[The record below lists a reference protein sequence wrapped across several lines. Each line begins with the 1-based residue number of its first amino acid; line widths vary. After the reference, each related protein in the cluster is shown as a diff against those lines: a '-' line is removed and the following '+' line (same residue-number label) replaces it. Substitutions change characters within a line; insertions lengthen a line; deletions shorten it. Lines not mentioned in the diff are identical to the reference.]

1 MKRNMSFWACTG
13 MAVLSALA
21 SSASAQSLAPVNS
34 DWLNYQSTRTL
45 KQATVPSEGATG
57 QGTGWVPSPMDSS
70 HMTGQIPTQV
80 QNLLQTKAASAD
92 GSVLKATFPSS
103 FDLRTQGWISPV
115 RNQGACGDCYA
126 FATTGSLE
134 STMLAT
140 QAGAYDYSEN
150 HINVRHG
157 FDFPVCE
164 GGNMQI
170 TAAYLT
176 RWGNTEGFAAGPV
189 FESDDPYTS
198 TAATSVAGLSP
209 RQHVQ
214 QVMYLP
220 ERANATDNTNWKY
233 ALQQY
238 GAAAVAMYISS
249 NSAHWNAST
258 ASYYY
263 TAATPASANHA
274 VTLIGWDDN
283 YPASQFSTRPPGDGA
298 FLLKNQYGSSWGNG
312 GYFYISYYDARL
324 SNAAVFSPAQSV
336 NNYGRAYMYDP
347 LGSVSAMGYVGSTTA
362 YGANV
367 FTAQATESISAVGL
381 YLPDVNGSYQIDIY
395 TDLSTGSNPVS
406 GTLQTSART
415 TGSFPYSGLYTV
427 ALNSPVQVK
436 AGSKFSVVAR
446 ITNTTSNYPL
456 GIEKPYAG
464 YSSRATASSGQ
475 SFVSFSGSTW
485 TDLASVPAYANTN
498 LTLRAY
504 TQAGST
510 AAAAANYDGI
520 YQSSS
525 NSNSYLSVHQNGS
538 SMIIANFNT
547 VGAVAVPQSTVL
559 GSYRPERQDIW
570 DLYQGTLSG
579 NVGTLSGQLL
589 FGACQTQV
597 SAIFTSTTVQ
607 LNLSGLSAT
616 AAGAAQSV
624 NCSSSV
630 IPSSTVYTK
639 VM

>member
-1 MKRNMSFWACTG
+1 MKHNTVRWVGAGLT
-13 MAVLSALA
+13 VLGALA
-21 SSASAQSLAPVNS
+21 GGARAQTLAPLNA
-34 DWLNYQSTRTL
+34 DWLDHPSRQAL
-45 KQATVPSEGATG
+45 KQAATPSDDPAGR
-57 QGTGWVPSPMDSS
+57 GTGWVPSPMDQS
-70 HMTGQIPTQV
+70 HMRGQIPQQV
-80 QNLLQTKAASAD
+80 QQLLQTKAASAD

-103 FDLRTQGWISPV
+103 FDLRSLGWVSPV
-115 RNQGACGDCYA
+115 RDQGACGDCYA

-140 QAGAYDYSEN
+140 QAGSYDYSEN

-157 FDFPVCE
+157 FDFPVCA

-189 FESDDPYTS
+189 FESDDPYTA

-220 ERANATDNTNWKY
+220 ERASPTDNTNWKY

-249 NSAHWNAST
+249 SPAYWNAST

-263 TAATPASANHA
+263 TAANPASANHA

-283 YPASQFSTRPPGDGA
+283 YPASQFSTRPPGNGA
-298 FLLKNQYGSSWGNG
+298 FLMKNQYGSNWGNG

-324 SNAAVFSPAQSV
+324 SNATVFSPAQSV
-336 NNYGRAYMYDP
+336 NNYGRAYLHDP
-347 LGSVSAMGYVGSTTA
+347 LGSITAMGYNGSTSA

-367 FTAQATESISAVGL
+367 FTAQATETISAVGL
-381 YLPDVNGSYQIDIY
+381 YLPDVNGSYQIDLY
-395 TDLSTGSNPVS
+395 TDLSSGSNPVS

-427 ALNSPVQVK
+427 TLNSPVQVK
-436 AGSKFSVVAR
+436 AGSKFAVVAR
-446 ITNTTSNYPL
+446 ITNSSSFYPL

-475 SFVSFSGSTW
+475 SFVSFSGSSW
-485 TDLASVPAYANTN
+485 TDLSTLNGYANTN

-504 TQAGST
+504 TQAGSAT
-510 AAAAANYDGI
+510 AAASYAGI
-520 YQSSS
+520 YQSTAD
-525 NSNSYLSVHQNGS
+525 SNSYLSVHQNGNGV
-538 SMIIANFNT
+538 IIANFNT
-547 VGAVAVPQSTVL
+547 IGAVGARQSTVL
-559 GSYRPERQDIW
+559 GSYQPARQDIW

-579 NVGTLSGQLL
+579 NQATLSGQLL
-589 FGACQTQV
+589 FGACQASV
-597 SAIFTSTTVQ
+597 SAVFTSTTVQ

-616 AAGAAQSV
+616 TSGLSQGV
-624 NCSSSV
+624 NCGSSA
-630 IPSSTVYTK
+630 IRTNTVYNK
-639 VM
+639 IM